1 MMHVAALMPFT
12 PPADAP
18 ANYLRQMFE
27 DTRGLEVVAPWN
39 LKLSHPRMLRRPDQS
54 WVVDDKFDIDYHV
67 RRSALASPGDEREL
81 GILVSRL
88 HSQNIDFTRPP
99 WELHFIEGLE
109 DGRFAIYMKIHHSLV
124 DGYTGNKILERSM
137 STDPSLRDQPLFFN
151 VGPPSKTRSEAP
163 KASRNPIV
171 SLLGGAVGGAQ
182 SLLNVGKALYNTQ
195 IRSDDE
201 YGDIANSFQ
210 APHSILNKHISR
222 NRRFATQVYSF
233 DRLKSIGAKHGA
245 TVNDVALAIIGG
257 GLRAFLDQL
266 GELPAKPLIAFLPVN
281 IRPKDDVGG
290 GNAVGTILAT
300 MGTDIEDPVDRL
312 KAITASTKAAKRQ
325 LQDMSQTEVLAY
337 TAGADGADGAAARQR
352 HDRRQGTVA
361 VHVQLVRQQ
370 CSRTTRDV
378 VSQRKPAGGHV
389 PGVHSDAWDGTEHHA
404 GELRRHDELRIHR
417 MPRCPAT
424 SATSRGVHRRC
435 ARRAGQAGLTGCRS
449 SRGRSTCRPGT
460 SGGDDWY
467 AAQPPLRE
475 TFHVFTDEDGVLR
488 TDHWLR
494 LGRWQALALH
504 YRLER
509 D

>member
-1 MMHVAALMPFT
+1 MLFLYGETPSSMMHVAALMPFT

-233 DRLKSIGAKHGA
+233 ERLKSIGTKHGA

-257 GLRAFLDQL
+257 GLRAFLDRTRR
-266 GELPAKPLIAFLPVN
+266 V
-281 IRPKDDVGG
+281 
-290 GNAVGTILAT
+290 
-300 MGTDIEDPVDRL
+300 
-312 KAITASTKAAKRQ
+312 
-325 LQDMSQTEVLAY
+325 
-337 TAGADGADGAAARQR
+337 ARQTL
-352 HDRRQGTVA
+352 DRVPARQ
-361 VHVQLVRQQ
+361 H
-370 CSRTTRDV
+370 
-378 VSQRKPAGGHV
+378 P
-389 PGVHSDAWDGTEHHA
+389 TE
-404 GELRRHDELRIHR
+404 GRCRRR
-417 MPRCPAT
+417 
-424 SATSRGVHRRC
+424 
-435 ARRAGQAGLTGCRS
+435 
-449 SRGRSTCRPGT
+449 
-460 SGGDDWY
+460 
-467 AAQPPLRE
+467 
-475 TFHVFTDEDGVLR
+475 
-488 TDHWLR
+488 
-494 LGRWQALALH
+494 
-504 YRLER
+504 
-509 D
+509 

>member
-1 MMHVAALMPFT
+1 MPVALDRRCRHIVEASAFDSQGAPVAKRLGPQDMLFLYGETPSSMMHVAALMPFT
-12 PPADAP
+12 PPAGAP

-27 DTRGLEVVAPWN
+27 DTRGLEVVSPWN

-151 VGPPSKTRSEAP
+151 VGPPSRARSEEP

-245 TVNDVALAIIGG
+245 TVNDVALSIIGG

-290 GNAVGTILAT
+290 GNSVGTILAT

-337 TAGADGADGAAARQR
+337 TAGLMAPTAL
-352 HDRRQGTVA
+352 
-361 VHVQLVRQQ
+361 QLASAMTGVRGPLPFTFNL
-370 CSRTTRDV
+370 C
-378 VSQRKPAGGHV
+378 VSNV
-389 PGVHSDAWDGTEHHA
+389 PGPRETLYLNGSRLEATYPVSIPMHGMALNITLESYADTMNFGFIGCRDALPHLQRLAVYTGDA
-404 GELRRHDELRIHR
+404 LDEL
-417 MPRCPAT
+417 
-424 SATSRGVHRRC
+424 
-435 ARRAGQAGLTGCRS
+435 
-449 SRGRSTCRPGT
+449 
-460 SGGDDWY
+460 DK
-467 AAQPPLRE
+467 
-475 TFHVFTDEDGVLR
+475 
-488 TDHWLR
+488 
-494 LGRWQALALH
+494 LA
-504 YRLER
+504 
-509 D
+509 

>member
-1 MMHVAALMPFT
+1 MKRLGPQDMLFLYGETPSSMMHVAALMPFT

-27 DTRGLEVVAPWN
+27 DTRGLEVVSPWN

-88 HSQNIDFTRPP
+88 HSQNVDFTRPP

-163 KASRNPIV
+163 KASRNPIA

-182 SLLNVGKALYNTQ
+182 SLVNVGKALYNTQ

-222 NRRFATQVYSF
+222 NRRFATQVYPF
-233 DRLKSIGAKHGA
+233 ERLKNIGAKHGA

-337 TAGADGADGAAARQR
+337 TAALMAPTAL
-352 HDRRQGTVA
+352 
-361 VHVQLVRQQ
+361 QLASAMTGVRGPLPFTFNL
-370 CSRTTRDV
+370 C
-378 VSQRKPAGGHV
+378 VSNV
-389 PGVHSDAWDGTEHHA
+389 PGPRETLYLNGSRLEATYPVSIPMHGMALNITLESYADTMNFGFIGCRDALPHLQRLAVYTGDA
-404 GELRRHDELRIHR
+404 LDEL
-417 MPRCPAT
+417 
-424 SATSRGVHRRC
+424 
-435 ARRAGQAGLTGCRS
+435 
-449 SRGRSTCRPGT
+449 
-460 SGGDDWY
+460 DK
-467 AAQPPLRE
+467 
-475 TFHVFTDEDGVLR
+475 
-488 TDHWLR
+488 
-494 LGRWQALALH
+494 LA
-504 YRLER
+504 
-509 D
+509 

>member
-1 MMHVAALMPFT
+1 MAKRLGPQDMLFLYGETPSSMMHVAALMPFT
-12 PPADAP
+12 PPVDAP

-27 DTRGLEVVAPWN
+27 ETRGLEVVAPWN

-151 VGPPSKTRSEAP
+151 VGPPKRTRPATQQP
-163 KASRNPIV
+163 SRNPIM
-171 SLLGGAVGGAQ
+171 SLLGGVVGGALGGAQ
-182 SLLNVGKALYNTQ
+182 SAVNVGKALYNTQ

-210 APHSILNKHISR
+210 APHTIFNKHISR
-222 NRRFATQVYSF
+222 NRRFATQVYPF
-233 DRLKSIGAKHGA
+233 ERLKNIGSKHGA

-266 GELPAKPLIAFLPVN
+266 GELPDKPLIAFLPVN
-281 IRPKDDVGG
+281 IRPKGDVGG
-290 GNAVGTILAT
+290 GNSVGTILAT
-300 MGTDIEDPVDRL
+300 MGTDIEDPVERL

-325 LQDMSQTEVLAY
+325 LQNMSQTEVLAY
-337 TAGADGADGAAARQR
+337 TAGLMAPTAL
-352 HDRRQGTVA
+352 
-361 VHVQLVRQQ
+361 QLASAMTGVRGPLPFTFNL
-370 CSRTTRDV
+370 C
-378 VSQRKPAGGHV
+378 VSNV
-389 PGVHSDAWDGTEHHA
+389 PGPRKTLYLNGSRLEATYPVSIPMHGMALNITLESYADTMNFGFIGCRDAIPHLQRLAVYTGDA
-404 GELRRHDELRIHR
+404 LDEL
-417 MPRCPAT
+417 
-424 SATSRGVHRRC
+424 
-435 ARRAGQAGLTGCRS
+435 
-449 SRGRSTCRPGT
+449 
-460 SGGDDWY
+460 
-467 AAQPPLRE
+467 E
-475 TFHVFTDEDGVLR
+475 K
-488 TDHWLR
+488 
-494 LGRWQALALH
+494 LA
-504 YRLER
+504 
-509 D
+509 

>member
-1 MMHVAALMPFT
+1 MLFLYGETPSAMMHVAALMPFT
-12 PPADAP
+12 PPAGAP
-18 ANYLRQMFE
+18 GSYLRQMFE
-27 DTRGLEVVAPWN
+27 DTRDLEVVSPWN

-137 STDPSLRDQPLFFN
+137 SNDPSLQDQPLFFN
-151 VGPPSKTRSEAP
+151 VGPSSKAPSEAP
-163 KASRNPIV
+163 KPSRNPIP

-201 YGDIANSFQ
+201 YGQIANSFQ

-222 NRRFATQVYSF
+222 NRRFATQVYPF
-233 DRLKSIGAKHGA
+233 ERLKNIGTKHGA

-266 GELPAKPLIAFLPVN
+266 GELPDKPLIAFLPVN

-290 GNAVGTILAT
+290 GNSVGTILTT

-312 KAITASTKAAKRQ
+312 KAITASTRAAKGQ
-325 LQDMSQTEVLAY
+325 LQGMSPTEVLAY
-337 TAGADGADGAAARQR
+337 SAALMAPTAL
-352 HDRRQGTVA
+352 
-361 VHVQLVRQQ
+361 QLASAMTGITAPLPFTFNL
-370 CSRTTRDV
+370 C
-378 VSQRKPAGGHV
+378 VSNV
-389 PGVHSDAWDGTEHHA
+389 PGPRETLYLNGSRLEATYPVSIPMHGMALNITLESYADTLNFGFIGCRDALPHLQRLAVYTGDA
-404 GELRRHDELRIHR
+404 LDEL
-417 MPRCPAT
+417 
-424 SATSRGVHRRC
+424 
-435 ARRAGQAGLTGCRS
+435 
-449 SRGRSTCRPGT
+449 
-460 SGGDDWY
+460 DK
-467 AAQPPLRE
+467 
-475 TFHVFTDEDGVLR
+475 
-488 TDHWLR
+488 
-494 LGRWQALALH
+494 LA
-504 YRLER
+504 
-509 D
+509 

>member
-1 MMHVAALMPFT
+1 MAKRLGPQDMLFLYGETPSSMMHVAALMPFT

-27 DTRGLEVVAPWN
+27 ETRGLEVVAPWN

-151 VGPPSKTRSEAP
+151 VGPPKRTRPATQQP
-163 KASRNPIV
+163 SRNPIM
-171 SLLGGAVGGAQ
+171 SLLGGVVGGALGGAQ
-182 SLLNVGKALYNTQ
+182 SAVNVGKALYNTQ

-210 APHSILNKHISR
+210 APHTIFNKHISR
-222 NRRFATQVYSF
+222 NRRFATQVYPF
-233 DRLKSIGAKHGA
+233 ERLKNIGSKHGA

-266 GELPAKPLIAFLPVN
+266 GELPDKPLIAFLPVN
-281 IRPKDDVGG
+281 IRPKGDVGG
-290 GNAVGTILAT
+290 GNSVGTILAT
-300 MGTDIEDPVDRL
+300 MGTDIEDPVERL

-325 LQDMSQTEVLAY
+325 LQNMSQTEVLAY
-337 TAGADGADGAAARQR
+337 TAGLMAPTAL
-352 HDRRQGTVA
+352 
-361 VHVQLVRQQ
+361 QLASAMTGVRGPLPFTFNL
-370 CSRTTRDV
+370 C
-378 VSQRKPAGGHV
+378 VSNV
-389 PGVHSDAWDGTEHHA
+389 PGPRKTLYLNGSRLEATYPVSIPMHGMALNITLESYADTMNFGFIGCRDAIPHLQRLAVYTGDA
-404 GELRRHDELRIHR
+404 LDEL
-417 MPRCPAT
+417 
-424 SATSRGVHRRC
+424 
-435 ARRAGQAGLTGCRS
+435 
-449 SRGRSTCRPGT
+449 
-460 SGGDDWY
+460 
-467 AAQPPLRE
+467 E
-475 TFHVFTDEDGVLR
+475 K
-488 TDHWLR
+488 
-494 LGRWQALALH
+494 LA
-504 YRLER
+504 
-509 D
+509 

>member
-1 MMHVAALMPFT
+1 MAKRLGPQDMLFLYGETPSSMMHVAALMPFT

-27 DTRGLEVVAPWN
+27 ETRGLEVVAPWN

-54 WVVDDKFDIDYHV
+54 WIVDDKFDIDYHV

-151 VGPPSKTRSEAP
+151 VGPPKRTRPATQQP
-163 KASRNPIV
+163 SRNPIM
-171 SLLGGAVGGAQ
+171 SLLGGVVGGALGGAQ
-182 SLLNVGKALYNTQ
+182 SAVNVGKALYNTQ

-210 APHSILNKHISR
+210 APHTIFNKHISR
-222 NRRFATQVYSF
+222 NRRFATQVYPF
-233 DRLKSIGAKHGA
+233 ERLKNIGSKHGA

-266 GELPAKPLIAFLPVN
+266 GELPDKPLIAFLPVN
-281 IRPKDDVGG
+281 IRPKGDVGG
-290 GNAVGTILAT
+290 GNSVGTILAT
-300 MGTDIEDPVDRL
+300 MGTDIEDPVERL

-325 LQDMSQTEVLAY
+325 LQNMSQTEVLAY
-337 TAGADGADGAAARQR
+337 TAGLMAPTAL
-352 HDRRQGTVA
+352 
-361 VHVQLVRQQ
+361 QLASAMTGVRGPLPFTFNL
-370 CSRTTRDV
+370 C
-378 VSQRKPAGGHV
+378 VSNV
-389 PGVHSDAWDGTEHHA
+389 PGPRKTLYLNGSRLEATYPVSIPMHGMALNITLESYADTMNFGFIGCRDAIPHLQRLAVYTGDA
-404 GELRRHDELRIHR
+404 LDEL
-417 MPRCPAT
+417 
-424 SATSRGVHRRC
+424 
-435 ARRAGQAGLTGCRS
+435 
-449 SRGRSTCRPGT
+449 
-460 SGGDDWY
+460 
-467 AAQPPLRE
+467 E
-475 TFHVFTDEDGVLR
+475 K
-488 TDHWLR
+488 
-494 LGRWQALALH
+494 LA
-504 YRLER
+504 
-509 D
+509 

>member
-1 MMHVAALMPFT
+1 MAKRLGPQDMLFLYGETPSSMMHVAALMPFT

-27 DTRGLEVVAPWN
+27 DTRHLDVVAPWN
-39 LKLSHPRMLRRPDQS
+39 LKLSHPRMLWRPDQS

-151 VGPPSKTRSEAP
+151 VGPPKRTRSESQEP
-163 KASRNPIV
+163 SRNPIA
-171 SLLGGAVGGAQ
+171 SLVGGLVGGALGGAQ
-182 SLLNVGKALYNTQ
+182 SAINVGKALYNTQ

-210 APHSILNKHISR
+210 APQTIFNKHISR
-222 NRRFATQVYSF
+222 NRRFATQVYPF
-233 DRLKSIGAKHGA
+233 ERLKSIGTKHGA

-257 GLRAFLDQL
+257 GLRAFLDHL
-266 GELPAKPLIAFLPVN
+266 GELPDKPLIAFLPVN

-300 MGTDIEDPVDRL
+300 MGTDIEDPVERL

-325 LQDMSQTEVLAY
+325 LQNMSQTEVLAY
-337 TAGADGADGAAARQR
+337 TAGLMAPTAL
-352 HDRRQGTVA
+352 
-361 VHVQLVRQQ
+361 QLASAMTGVRGPLPFTFNL
-370 CSRTTRDV
+370 C
-378 VSQRKPAGGHV
+378 VSNV
-389 PGVHSDAWDGTEHHA
+389 PGPRKTLYLNGSRLEATYPVSIPMHGMALNITLESYADTMNFGFIGCRDAIPHLQRLAVYTGDA
-404 GELRRHDELRIHR
+404 LDEL
-417 MPRCPAT
+417 
-424 SATSRGVHRRC
+424 
-435 ARRAGQAGLTGCRS
+435 
-449 SRGRSTCRPGT
+449 
-460 SGGDDWY
+460 
-467 AAQPPLRE
+467 E
-475 TFHVFTDEDGVLR
+475 K
-488 TDHWLR
+488 
-494 LGRWQALALH
+494 LA
-504 YRLER
+504 
-509 D
+509 

>member
-1 MMHVAALMPFT
+1 
-12 PPADAP
+12 
-18 ANYLRQMFE
+18 
-27 DTRGLEVVAPWN
+27 
-39 LKLSHPRMLRRPDQS
+39 MLRRPDQS

-88 HSQNIDFTRPP
+88 HSQNVDFTRPP

-151 VGPPSKTRSEAP
+151 VGPQKRTRSETP

-171 SLLGGAVGGAQ
+171 SVLGGAVGGAQ

-337 TAGADGADGAAARQR
+337 TAGLMAPTAL
-352 HDRRQGTVA
+352 
-361 VHVQLVRQQ
+361 QLASAITGVRGPLPFTFNL
-370 CSRTTRDV
+370 C
-378 VSQRKPAGGHV
+378 VSNV
-389 PGVHSDAWDGTEHHA
+389 PGPRETLYLNGSRLEATYPVSIPMHGMALNITLESYADTMNFGFIGCRDAVPHLQRLAVYTGDA
-404 GELRRHDELRIHR
+404 LDEL
-417 MPRCPAT
+417 
-424 SATSRGVHRRC
+424 
-435 ARRAGQAGLTGCRS
+435 
-449 SRGRSTCRPGT
+449 
-460 SGGDDWY
+460 DK
-467 AAQPPLRE
+467 
-475 TFHVFTDEDGVLR
+475 
-488 TDHWLR
+488 
-494 LGRWQALALH
+494 LA
-504 YRLER
+504 
-509 D
+509 

>member
-1 MMHVAALMPFT
+1 MVKRLGPQDMLFLYGETPSSMMHVAALMPFT
-12 PPADAP
+12 PPTDAP

-27 DTRGLEVVAPWN
+27 DTRGLEVVSPWN

-151 VGPPSKTRSEAP
+151 VGPPSRTRSNAP
-163 KASRNPIV
+163 KPSRNPIA

-195 IRSDDE
+195 IRSDDG

-222 NRRFATQVYSF
+222 NRRFATQVYPF
-233 DRLKSIGAKHGA
+233 ERLKNIGVKHGA

-257 GLRAFLDQL
+257 GLRAFLDHL

-300 MGTDIEDPVDRL
+300 MGTDIEDPVERL

-325 LQDMSQTEVLAY
+325 LQNMSQTEVLAY
-337 TAGADGADGAAARQR
+337 TAALMAPTAL
-352 HDRRQGTVA
+352 
-361 VHVQLVRQQ
+361 QLASAMTGVRGPLPFTFNL
-370 CSRTTRDV
+370 C
-378 VSQRKPAGGHV
+378 VSNV
-389 PGVHSDAWDGTEHHA
+389 PGPRETLYLNGSRLEATYPVSIPMHGMALNITLESYADTMNFGFIGCRDALPHLQRLAVYTGDA
-404 GELRRHDELRIHR
+404 LDEL
-417 MPRCPAT
+417 
-424 SATSRGVHRRC
+424 
-435 ARRAGQAGLTGCRS
+435 
-449 SRGRSTCRPGT
+449 
-460 SGGDDWY
+460 DK
-467 AAQPPLRE
+467 
-475 TFHVFTDEDGVLR
+475 
-488 TDHWLR
+488 
-494 LGRWQALALH
+494 LA
-504 YRLER
+504 
-509 D
+509 